1 MRITLFGLGLIGG
14 SLALAWRRGKEG
26 DLHVTGVDRP
36 ETLSTAISR
45 GMIDE
50 AVEDPQMAV
59 KEADVV
65 VLATPIVASLH
76 LIESI
81 GPHLKRGALVTD
93 TCSVKLPLMRRAAE
107 FLPEEVVFV
116 GGHPMAGAERPGI
129 EHANGLLFENATY
142 VLTLP
147 DGLGRS
153 WEETIAPVVT
163 LVRRTGARP
172 LIIGADRHDRVA
184 ASVSHLPQ
192 LLATALMNV
201 TSDLHREDPAFLQ
214 LAAGGFRDMTRI
226 AASPFELWEQI
237 IAANEDPILDAL
249 ARYAANLQ
257 AIRNRL
263 IEGDYESL
271 RELFDRAASARNG
284 IPPNMKGFLSPLA
297 DVMVN
302 AEDRPGFLMRI
313 VAAISGAGLDIKD
326 LELLKVREGSEG
338 TFRVAFKTPEDAES
352 AVRMLKE
359 AGLTAWL
366 R

>member
-14 SLALAWRRGKEG
+14 SLALAWKRDPSK
-26 DLHVTGVDRP
+26 LHITGVDRP
-36 ETLSTAISR
+36 GTLETARSR

-50 AVEDPQMAV
+50 AIEDPLLAV
-59 KEADVV
+59 RDADVV

-76 LIESI
+76 LIDEI
-81 GPHLKRGALVTD
+81 GGHMKPGALITD
-93 TCSVKLPLMRRAAE
+93 TCSVKMPLMTRAATS
-107 FLPEEVVFV
+107 LPPEVVFV

-147 DGLGRS
+147 EGLGKS
-153 WEETIAPVVT
+153 WEERIAPVLE

-172 LIIGADRHDRVA
+172 LVLRAAQHDRIA

-201 TSDLHREDPAFLQ
+201 TSDLNRDDPAYLQ

-237 IAANEDPILDAL
+237 IAANEGQILDAL

-263 IEGDYESL
+263 IEGDYEAL
-271 RELFDRAASARNG
+271 GELFERAASARNG

-302 AEDRPGFLMRI
+302 AEDRPGFLLRI
-313 VAAISGAGLDIKD
+313 VTAISQAGLDIKD
-326 LELLKVREGSEG
+326 LELLKVREGAEG
-338 TFRVAFKTPEDAES
+338 TFRVAFRSADDAAA
-352 AVRMLKE
+352 AVVALKE
-359 AGLTAWL
+359 AGLEAWL